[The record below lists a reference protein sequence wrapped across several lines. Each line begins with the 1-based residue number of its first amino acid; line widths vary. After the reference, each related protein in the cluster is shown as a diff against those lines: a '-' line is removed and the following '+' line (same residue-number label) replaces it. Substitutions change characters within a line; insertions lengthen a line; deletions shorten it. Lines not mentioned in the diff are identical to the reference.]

1 MALMFERYDEAARRA
16 LFFARYE
23 ASQLGSKSIEPEHL
37 LLGVLRQPSP
47 LVHEILAAAD
57 VTTAGLRTEL
67 EAATAFHEKLS
78 TAIEIPFSPACKRVL
93 EFCSQEAESLGHRH
107 IGVNHLLLGILR
119 EETSAAAHLL
129 HQHGIRL
136 AAVRDRVTA
145 GPPKKTTLRQSVE
158 VPGGGRSVDADEL
171 KRRIKAVRD
180 ALDDLER
187 FLLS

>member
-1 MALMFERYDEAARRA
+1 MFERYDEAARRA

-23 ASQLGSKSIEPEHL
+23 ASQLGSTSIEPEHL

-47 LVHEILAAAD
+47 VVHEILAAAD
-57 VTTAGLRTEL
+57 VTTAALRTEL

-78 TAIEIPFSPACKRVL
+78 TAIEIPFSPACKQVL
-93 EFCSQEAESLGHRH
+93 QFCTQEADGLGHRH
-107 IGVNHLLLGILR
+107 IGVDDLLLGILR
-119 EETSAAAHLL
+119 EETSAAAQLL

-145 GPPKKTTLRQSVE
+145 GPPEKTTRRRSVE
-158 VPGGGRSVDADEL
+158 VPGAGRNVDADEL
-171 KRRIKAVRD
+171 RRRIKAMRD
-180 ALDDLER
+180 ALDDLEK